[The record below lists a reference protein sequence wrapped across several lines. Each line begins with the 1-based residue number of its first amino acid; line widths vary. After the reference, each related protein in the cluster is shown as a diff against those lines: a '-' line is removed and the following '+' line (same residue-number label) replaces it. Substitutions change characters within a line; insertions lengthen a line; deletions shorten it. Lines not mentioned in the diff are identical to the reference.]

1 MTTWS
6 LAAAIIGG
14 GIGALLGL
22 QLDWPRQRPR
32 RPPRLRTECLH
43 ERRAPY
49 TPRKMFHVEDESAY
63 ASVCMAC
70 GQALRLK
77 PTHH

>member
-1 MTTWS
+1 MTWS

-22 QLDWPRQRPR
+22 RLDWPRHRAPR
-32 RPPRLRTECLH
+32 GPRLRVECPH

-49 TPRKMFHVEDESAY
+49 TPMFQVGDESDY
-63 ASVCMAC
+63 SSVCMAC